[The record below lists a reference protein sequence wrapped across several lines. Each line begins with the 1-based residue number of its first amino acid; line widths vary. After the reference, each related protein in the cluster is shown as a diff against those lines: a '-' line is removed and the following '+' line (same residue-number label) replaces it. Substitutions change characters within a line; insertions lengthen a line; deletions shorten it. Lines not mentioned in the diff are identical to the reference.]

1 MEKISVLFRGWFLQH
16 SYGIVNCFQLV
27 HLYKKYNKNIE
38 FYVQEMPYFREEWN
52 KNKKLVYNESYNNI
66 ITNFKVWNGEPIDIV
81 YSITYPYDITEII
94 VNNKNI
100 PKCVFYTSEFS
111 WLDKGYFT
119 RNGKQFDDDDAIREY
134 LLKHEEIYFTTPS
147 EWSAQGI
154 KKYNVVNNKNRIITH
169 GVDTDIFKLHE
180 DKSTR
185 NNLRKFY
192 KVKDNEILMINIGAM
207 TQNKGIMLIL
217 QAMNILVNMN
227 GYKEYKLLLKGT
239 GDLYTSKQF
248 LENYFEQLRANNVLT
263 KEQMENLLTNHIIFS
278 DKTLSYESVN
288 DLFNASDLYISPY
301 LAEGFNL
308 TVLESLSAGLP
319 VLVPETG
326 STKQYIDD
334 IKANNGSDYVI
345 HVKSNVIKFD
355 NGMMQNNID
364 LINLLE
370 ILVNKREYI
379 NLMKTKRYENYNALK
394 TYINNDYS
402 WEHVADLLYGYL
414 NEIKNKRKNA

>member
-1 MEKISVLFRGWFLQH
+1 MEKIRVLFRGWFLQH
-16 SYGIVNCFQLV
+16 SYGIVNCFQLI
-27 HLYKKYNKNIE
+27 HLYKRHNNNIE
-38 FYVQEMPYFREEWN
+38 FYVEEMPYFREEWN
-52 KNKKLVYNESYNNI
+52 KNKKLVYDNSYNNI
-66 ITNFKVWNGEPIDIV
+66 IKGFKVWSGEEIDVV
-81 YSITYPYDITEII
+81 YSITYPYDITEVV
-94 VNNKNI
+94 VNNKRI

-111 WLDKGYFT
+111 WLDKSYFM
-119 RNGKQFDDDDAIREY
+119 RNRLQFGQDDDIMKY
-134 LLKHEEIYFTTPS
+134 LLEHNEIYFTTPS

-154 KKYNVVNNKNRIITH
+154 KKYNIENGKNRIITH

-180 DKSTR
+180 DKNIR
-185 NNLRKFY
+185 NNVRKFY

-217 QAMNILVNMN
+217 QAMNILVNLN

-248 LENYFEQLRANNVLT
+248 LENYFEQLRTNNVLT
-263 KEQMENLLTNHIIFS
+263 KEQMTNLLENHIIFS
-278 DKTLSYESVN
+278 DKTLSYDSVN

-334 IKANNGSDYVI
+334 IKANNGSDYVL

-355 NGMMQNNID
+355 NGMMQNSIELID
-364 LINLLE
+364 LLDVLI
-370 ILVNKREYI
+370 NKREYI
-379 NLMKTKRYENYNALK
+379 NEMKLKRYENYNALK

-402 WEHVADLLYGYL
+402 WGHVADLLYDYL
-414 NEIKNKRKNA
+414 NEIKRKNA